1 MKYIFLVLI
10 PALMFLAGC
19 AKEAGV
25 GGKATV
31 TGVIEQDVYNITGFL
46 HTIGAQN
53 QDIFLTYGVDD
64 QYVDDKLETGYT
76 GDFKIEYLRPG
87 DYTVFTYSD
96 SWTTPIGADSVVLA
110 TFSITEKNQELD
122 LGIITIVNRK

>member
-1 MKYIFLVLI
+1 
-10 PALMFLAGC
+10 MFLAGC

>member
-1 MKYIFLVLI
+1 MKYIFIAIL
-10 PALMFLAGC
+10 PMLMLLSGC

-31 TGVIEQDVYNITGFL
+31 TGVVEQDVYNITGFL

-53 QDIFLTYGVDD
+53 QDLFLTYGVDNL
-64 QYVDDKLETGYT
+64 YVDDKIETGYT
-76 GDFKIEYLRPG
+76 GAFQIEYLRPG
-87 DYTVFTYSD
+87 DYTIFTYSD
-96 SWTTPIGADSVVLA
+96 SWTTPIGADSVVVA

-122 LGIITIVNRK
+122 LGTITIVNRK